1 MEGVIH
7 IPTGEHGAIRLF
19 QLDMRPE
26 QAAFLKDPKAL
37 AQVLGIDTL
46 DMEQVDIFAVSDL
59 EEIGL
64 AGYLTEGMGVPEAQ
78 IAADRA
84 RLAALEG
91 HVMVIRSRAFGGRE
105 MRLTPAEQIRLVATY
120 GTPGTEWTAP
130 PIKTDSAQPYSAPK
144 LPPRKARAEARRIG
158 ATLFAVVMGLIFLV
172 LYLLVT

>member
-7 IPTGEHGAIRLF
+7 IPSGEHGAIRLF
-19 QLDMRPE
+19 RLDMRPE

-46 DMEQVDIFAVSDL
+46 DMEQVDIFPVSDL
-59 EEIGL
+59 QEIGL
-64 AGYLTEGMGVPEAQ
+64 AGYLTEGMGVPEDQ
-78 IAADRA
+78 IAADHE
-84 RLAALEG
+84 RLADLEG

-105 MRLTPAEQIRLVATY
+105 MRLTPADQIQLVATY

-130 PIKTDSAQPYSAPK
+130 PIKTESAKPYSAPK
-144 LPPRKARAEARRIG
+144 LPPRKARAEARGIG

-172 LYLLVT
+172 LYLVVS